1 MTPSR
6 SPRAVRDN
14 ALPSLTAHGLTGPSR
29 FRFSVRLLPR
39 TLSVTYD
46 LGIFLTLG
54 LMFAGMAALL
64 AFLPPWRAAGMPI
77 PLLLFIG
84 VIDFGLMLVPL
95 VLLRRLIRTIVASRD
110 QKRGVLR
117 QGILVGPEGLLVR
130 IEPNDCFPVP
140 ADRFLGAELRISGG
154 PTDNDHAVEK
164 EYFRIETEN
173 GPIEFFSERLAD
185 TPKNLNRIVREVRKN
200 R

>member
-14 ALPSLTAHGLTGPSR
+14 AMPEPYRSWIDRSKPLPA
-29 FRFSVRLLPR
+29 SVRLLPR
-39 TLSVTYD
+39 ALNVFYD
-46 LGIFLTLG
+46 LGIFLILG
-54 LMFAGMAALL
+54 LMFAGMAALIVL
-64 AFLPPWRAAGMPI
+64 IMPWRATGAPVIMVLVIGIMVSG
-77 PLLLFIG
+77 LLI
-84 VIDFGLMLVPL
+84 VPF
-95 VLLRRLIRTIVASRD
+95 VLLRRLIRTIVATRD